1 MERVGLYT
9 RQSLYVMLLGF
20 NASTLL
26 VTAGELEDDASAA
39 ELIGGGFVFTAFAFA
54 ALVAL
59 LRRYP
64 ALHPLPWRQLG
75 ALLVAA
81 TAFIVWAEEAG
92 GAVAMEAVNTAG
104 PHKGELVGLRIE

>member
-39 ELIGGGFVFTAFAFA
+39 
-54 ALVAL
+54 
-59 LRRYP
+59 
-64 ALHPLPWRQLG
+64 
-75 ALLVAA
+75 
-81 TAFIVWAEEAG
+81 
-92 GAVAMEAVNTAG
+92 
-104 PHKGELVGLRIE
+104 